1 MYTWKK
7 PSQKFIIFLFLKVF
21 KKMLIKED
29 DKRSQIFATV
39 TLYCHIVLPRKLPV
53 QLPYRAV
60 FKHSAIINHLAMHSP
75 SAVCSFILLL
85 HSSNRHIFPSVEEK
99 HPFWTNKKKQSKRKN
114 AATFFGKQQPPWAFF
129 FAASNI
135 NIYLCFVV
143 PSLFL
148 SGDPFWRGP

>member
-1 MYTWKK
+1 
-7 PSQKFIIFLFLKVF
+7 
-21 KKMLIKED
+21 MLIKED

-39 TLYCHIVLPRKLPV
+39 TLYCHIALPRKLPV

-85 HSSNRHIFPSVEEK
+85 HSSSRHIFPSVEEK
-99 HPFWTNKKKQSKRKN
+99 HSFWTNKKKKKKTEQTKKRRHLFRETTT
-114 AATFFGKQQPPWAFF
+114 AMSFF

-135 NIYLCFVV
+135 YLCFVLLLAIV